1 MVATGKVRRLEPI
14 PAGYVPRVRNP
25 RSYRLATGVRPECQL
40 RSPTAFSLVE
50 LVVVVVIIGVI
61 ASIAV
66 TRFSAVGGA
75 SAEAALMSSLSSM
88 RRAIDYY
95 AAEHAGVLPGA
106 MADGAGGGPNSTIA
120 FANQMTKHSSA
131 IGEVADAWDTDHTYG
146 PYLRVMAP
154 VPVGPNKGNATVA
167 IDTTN
172 SPPLVTGGTEGWV
185 YNPTTGGIIANTD
198 DANRA
203 GTRAYDEY

>member
-1 MVATGKVRRLEPI
+1 M
-14 PAGYVPRVRNP
+14 PRVCNP
-25 RSYRLATGVRPECQL
+25 RSHRLETGAPPECHL

-66 TRFSAVGGA
+66 TRLAAAGRA
-75 SAEAALMSSLSSM
+75 SAEVALMASLSSM

-95 AAEHAGVLPGA
+95 AAEHRGVFPGA
-106 MADGAGGGPNSTIA
+106 MADGAGGGPNSATA
-120 FANQMTKHSSA
+120 FVNQMTKHSSA
-131 IGEVADAWDTDHTYG
+131 NGEVADSWDTDHLYG
-146 PYLRVMAP
+146 PYLRVIAP
-154 VPVGPNKGNATVA
+154 VPVGPDKGNTTVA
-167 IDTTN
+167 IDATN